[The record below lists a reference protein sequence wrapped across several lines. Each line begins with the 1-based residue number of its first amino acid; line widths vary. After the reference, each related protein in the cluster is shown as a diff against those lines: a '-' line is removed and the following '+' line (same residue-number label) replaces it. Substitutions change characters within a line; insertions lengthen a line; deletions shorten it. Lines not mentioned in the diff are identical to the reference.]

1 MNTIRIATI
10 LLAGLPAVAHAQSQQ
25 CHQDTI
31 PLSTTNWQ
39 QQVSVPK
46 FDPALGTLVSVDITL
61 SGAIAGSASAENLS
75 PSPGTLD
82 FLYQA
87 EIELFD
93 VGGSSLIV
101 ATPQLALQDI
111 VTGFD
116 NTIDFGGTSG
126 VTHAGLAVNDS
137 DSANAPTDIAL
148 GVFIG
153 LGNLTLDVNAR
164 GTSTASGPGNV
175 VSQFLTSAEATVDVC
190 YNYIPENPG
199 PDPSEC
205 TSLDRR
211 RPGSLLLFTEFDNRE
226 GMASLLTVTNVG
238 GPAVD
243 VEFMYIDGENC
254 QEFNRTAHLTP
265 NDTLSLITPFHNPN
279 QERGY
284 VYVFAKDPETGEA
297 IVHNHLTGQMMNF
310 DAETRGAFSV
320 NAVAFKGIGEDGDLT
335 DHDADDVRDLD
346 GVEYDEAPDQILIP
360 RFIAQSQF
368 SKTDLVLI
376 GLSGGQAFSTTVD
389 FLIYNDNEEVFSNE
403 YTFECWERVRLLD
416 ISNLF
421 SQSFLSGTDNAPL
434 EILGAAGREA
444 GWMRIDGAIAQSAT
458 TVVQDPAFYAML
470 IEYVNPMQAAA
481 DLPFEWCTQD
491 NGALL
496 PRGLQG
502 DIDAE

>member
-10 LLAGLPAVAHAQSQQ
+10 LLAGLPAVAQAQSQQ
-25 CHQDTI
+25 CHQDTV

-39 QQVSVPK
+39 QQVTVPQ
-46 FDPALGTLVSVDITL
+46 FDPSLGTLISVDITL
-61 SGAIAGSASAENLS
+61 SGAISGSASAENTS
-75 PSPGTLD
+75 PSPGMLD

-87 EIELFD
+87 EIELLTG
-93 VGGSSLIV
+93 GGSLIIT
-101 ATPQLALQDI
+101 TPQLAIQDN

-116 NTIDFGGTSG
+116 GTIDFGGTSG
-126 VTHAGLAVNDS
+126 VTHGGLSVADS
-137 DSANAPTDIAL
+137 ESANAPTDIAL
-148 GVFIG
+148 GGFIG
-153 LGNLTLDVNAR
+153 VGNISFDVEAR
-164 GTSTASGPGNV
+164 GISTAAGPGNV

-190 YNYIPENPG
+190 YNYAPAN
-199 PDPSEC
+199 PDPDPNDC

-226 GMASLLTVTNVG
+226 GKASLLTITNVG
-238 GPAVD
+238 GPEVD
-243 VEFMYIDGENC
+243 VEFMYIDGDNC
-254 QEFNRTAHLTP
+254 QEFNRTARLTP
-265 NDTLSLITPFHNPN
+265 NDTLSLLTPFHNPN

-284 VYVFAKDPETGEA
+284 VYVFAKDPQTGEA

-310 DAETRGAFSV
+310 DAETRGAYSV
-320 NAVAFKGIGEDGDLT
+320 NAVAFKGIGEDGDPT

-346 GVEYDEAPDQILIP
+346 GVEYDQAPDQILIP
-360 RFIAQSQF
+360 RFIAQSDL
-368 SKTDLVLI
+368 SRTDLVLV
-376 GLSGGQAFSTTVD
+376 GLSGGQDFTTTVD
-389 FLIYNDNEEVFSNE
+389 FLIYNDNEEVFSKE
-403 YTFECWERVRLLD
+403 YTFHCWERVRLNQ

-421 SQSFLSGTDNAPL
+421 SQSFLSSTDNAAL

-458 TVVQDPAFYAML
+458 TIVQDPAIYAML

-481 DLPFEWCTQD
+481 DLPFEWCVQD